1 MDFFAEEENAFGNV
15 VAGALP
21 AVLLARLDVSLLL
34 SSSDDALYV
43 NEYMRFEEQIIPRNS
58 YLLLVFSISECRWI
72 ASIHSQLC
80 MHKFR
85 ILPLQSPLWQRP
97 LFWLINHSPTTGIP

>member
-43 NEYMRFEEQIIPRNS
+43 NEYMRFEEQIQLVKCCILVVLNTITM
-58 YLLLVFSISECRWI
+58 LLMFLVV
-72 ASIHSQLC
+72 
-80 MHKFR
+80 
-85 ILPLQSPLWQRP
+85 
-97 LFWLINHSPTTGIP
+97 LFHR